1 MKNKNSSW
9 IDNIETKMR
18 IESLDEIIYTSIE
31 NAVDNI
37 ESSYGVNHSNWK
49 WGDAHSVTHRHLL
62 SKVRFLN
69 WLFDLGVGPYRTG
82 GSDKTPNAGGYSF
95 HKPYHQT
102 SGASMRRIVDFSNL
116 NPGTP
121 TRPTNLSSSGFRFFD
136 NPHCARRLRKN
147 EIQEISRNFILP
159 I

>member
-1 MKNKNSSW
+1 
-9 IDNIETKMR
+9 MR
-18 IESLDEIIYTSIE
+18 IESLDEIIYKSIA
-31 NAVDNI
+31 NAVENI
-37 ESSYGVNHSNWK
+37 ESSYGINHSNWK

-116 NPGTP
+116 NET
-121 TRPTNLSSSGFRFFD
+121 
-136 NPHCARRLRKN
+136 
-147 EIQEISRNFILP
+147 QFILP
-159 I
+159 TGQSGIPGSPHYRDQAQLYHSGQYRTTWFEEDYIRTEENFRHLVLKP